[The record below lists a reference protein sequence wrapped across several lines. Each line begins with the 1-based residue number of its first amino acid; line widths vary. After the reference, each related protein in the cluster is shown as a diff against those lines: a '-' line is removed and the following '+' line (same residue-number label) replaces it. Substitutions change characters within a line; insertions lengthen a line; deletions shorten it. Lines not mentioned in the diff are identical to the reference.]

1 MLFLLIITA
10 VLAFALGFIAGLV
23 ALYIDTRI
31 SLARW
36 TAPRRGSTL
45 NGRN

>member
-23 ALYIDTRI
+23 TLYIDTRRQL
-31 SLARW
+31 SKW
-36 TAPRRGSTL
+36 TAP
-45 NGRN
+45 